1 MSKDN
6 PLHTKEERRVHMDL
20 QLQRYDIIKAE
31 IKYKGMGS
39 VQTNERPYVI
49 ISNPIGTKH
58 ATIIT
63 VMALTSKIK
72 KLNMPVHSCIH
83 ADNDNGLTE
92 YSMALGEQLFTIS
105 KEEVKEKLGTV
116 TSKEE
121 KKLIDKA
128 CFNGLFYG
136 TEYRLEEV
144 NA

>member
-1 MSKDN
+1 
-6 PLHTKEERRVHMDL
+6 MDL

-72 KLNMPVHSCIH
+72 NLICQFIVAFMPTMIM
-83 ADNDNGLTE
+83 D
-92 YSMALGEQLFTIS
+92 
-105 KEEVKEKLGTV
+105 
-116 TSKEE
+116 
-121 KKLIDKA
+121 
-128 CFNGLFYG
+128 
-136 TEYRLEEV
+136 
-144 NA
+144 